1 MREMAER
8 GSSAEVEYAYQYSKR
23 NNTIK
28 LQDFAVS
35 RLIQPRIAHCARL
48 PAPVHPYPLIW
59 IAANKILNNLSEP
72 LRVSN
77 DVGLVIARS
86 DQLNNRIKSKAR
98 LLQLGIP
105 YCESGDN
112 RRIRAQRDPCQPT
125 RRARRNTEEIHEH
138 ALLRCH
144 IRVHKN
150 SDRLTR
156 LHR

>member
-1 MREMAER
+1 MRV
-8 GSSAEVEYAYQYSKR
+8 G
-23 NNTIK
+23 
-28 LQDFAVS
+28 D
-35 RLIQPRIAHCARL
+35 
-48 PAPVHPYPLIW
+48 
-59 IAANKILNNLSEP
+59 
-72 LRVSN
+72 
-77 DVGLVIARS
+77 DVGLVIARP
-86 DQLNNRIKSKAR
+86 DQLNNRIKSKPV